1 MIKRLMRQLC
11 HIVGLLLAII
21 LPGAASA
28 SDALLIGDTHINSAH
43 PNTNFGG
50 VSNLHV
56 GNGSQA
62 LLKFDLQPALPAG
75 TTANQI
81 VQANLVVYVNRVD
94 NAGAVDIQAVT
105 SSWNEFAVTF
115 SSAPSVGPVSATI
128 PIGQAGRFISIDVTV
143 LVQSWVT
150 TPASNQG
157 ISLSPSS
164 TAPTTFVLFDSK
176 ENEETGHQ
184 PRLEVILAGPVG
196 ATGLPGPVG
205 LTGATGAAG
214 ATGAQGPI
222 GLTGATGPQ
231 GLQGPPAT
239 FKGIWNNATTYA
251 LGDAVSFNGSS
262 YVSLVSSNLGNQPDT
277 NPSQW
282 ALLAQQGV
290 AGATGVTGAVGAT
303 GAQGATGLTGATGTT
318 GATGPQGLIG
328 LTGAT
333 GTTGAVGATGA
344 QGATGLTGA
353 TGTTGATGPQGLI
366 GLTGAIGTTGAV
378 GATGAQGVTGLT
390 GATGTTGAS
399 GPQGPIGL
407 TGATGTTGAVGA
419 TGAQGATGLTGA
431 TGTTG
436 ATGPQGP
443 IGLTGT
449 SGATGATG
457 AAGAASP
464 TIWGDGSAGSVTI
477 NSNEDWTG
485 ASLPADAQNGN
496 LQFTNFT
503 VSSGV
508 TLTIPSGLV
517 IKATGTATANGT
529 IIVQPLTSF
538 PASVGALQ
546 GISTRPAN
554 LALGGVGI
562 PMMSAAQVLNPGSLG
577 GGSGAGSIIAAG
589 GGGGGNL
596 VIRAQG
602 GIVVGG
608 SGSILVNGADGVTP
622 AGGIGTSDSGGAGG
636 GGGIM
641 ILASQGNIVNNG
653 TLGAN
658 GGNGG
663 SGQGN
668 TVNIFSGGAGGGGGI
683 VHILGPNASAVAGTI
698 TVSAGA
704 TGSSSG
710 SIGAQLISQGGG
722 ASGGNG
728 GNGFSLVLGATTTAG
743 TGGYIIKTQV
753 DPTALF

>member
-328 LTGAT
+328 LTGA
-333 GTTGAVGATGA
+333 
-344 QGATGLTGA
+344 
-353 TGTTGATGPQGLI
+353 I
-366 GLTGAIGTTGAV
+366 
-378 GATGAQGVTGLT
+378 
-390 GATGTTGAS
+390 
-399 GPQGPIGL
+399 
-407 TGATGTTGAVGA
+407 GTTGAVGA